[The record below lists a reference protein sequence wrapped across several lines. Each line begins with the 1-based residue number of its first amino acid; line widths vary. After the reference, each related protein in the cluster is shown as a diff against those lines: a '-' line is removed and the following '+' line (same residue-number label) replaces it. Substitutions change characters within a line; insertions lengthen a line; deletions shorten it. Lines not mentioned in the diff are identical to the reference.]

1 MGRNRGFSLIEI
13 LVVLGIIGILSSFI
27 TPKVMN
33 YTAKAKDV
41 KAVSVL
47 EALRTASELRY
58 LETGKTFSSDADN
71 ADGKQLTN
79 DDIEK
84 LEEYLSDNINT
95 LIEKSEELNVANS
108 ENFLIEIG
116 GSKESKEG
124 EATYGGTIGFTT
136 TAPTGKTS
144 DGIKIWFVPK
154 TEKDTNLNGEKWI
167 DL

>member
-47 EALRTASELRY
+47 ESLRTASELRY
-58 LETGKTFSSDADN
+58 LETGKTFSSDAD
-71 ADGKQLTN
+71 GKQLTN
-79 DDIEK
+79 DDIKE
-84 LEEYLSDNINT
+84 LGEYLSDNINT
-95 LIEKSEELNVANS
+95 LIEKSKELNGETSS

-144 DGIKIWFVPK
+144 DGIKIWLVPQSEVK
-154 TEKDTNLNGEKWI
+154 EYNLNGEKWI